1 MTLEWDDVAT
11 GTRLGPHR
19 MPLSAAA
26 NERYWRAA
34 GLDDPALASDH
45 RRGGLAYPLIA
56 ANATVLA
63 WLDTCPTPMIQTRQR
78 LTCRQALET
87 PATLETRGSVVARF
101 ERRGRDYVTVRV
113 EVASDAGSGTC
124 WISEVD
130 FTPAATI
137 ATNAANRSGARSE
150 HNDHNEHNGHNEHAA
165 RTPHPAHAGARR
177 RSLMISDELIRQYS
191 RRGNYHSDPDTARR
205 LGLPGL
211 VAQGT
216 QVCGPAY
223 AILLDTWGTSFV
235 EHGTLEARFVGM
247 VLGGDT
253 VEAEVHLGD
262 GDATFAVHNRRRDR
276 VAVIGHATRV
286 STR

>member
-1 MTLEWDDVAT
+1 MTLEWAEVCT
-11 GTRLGPHR
+11 GTRLGPRR

-34 GLDDPALASDH
+34 GLDDPALSSDH
-45 RRGGLAYPLIA
+45 RRGVAYPMIA

-63 WLDTCPTPMIQTRQR
+63 WLDACPTPMIQTRQHLICHR
-78 LTCRQALET
+78 AIET
-87 PATLETRGSVVARF
+87 PATLETRGSVLARF

-113 EVASDAGSGTC
+113 EVGSGDDSGTC
-124 WISEVD
+124 WTSEVD

-137 ATNAANRSGARSE
+137 AGPQISGPASDRNLPGARTGHDE
-150 HNDHNEHNGHNEHAA
+150 RAEIVDHTSVRH
-165 RTPHPAHAGARR
+165 
-177 RSLMISDELIRQYS
+177 RSLTISDELIRQYS
-191 RRGNYHSDPDTARR
+191 RRGNYHSDPDTARE

-223 AILLDTWGTSFV
+223 AILLDTWGSSFV
-235 EHGTLEARFVGM
+235 ERGSLEARFVGM

-253 VEAEVHLGD
+253 IEAEVHLGD
-262 GDATFAVHNRRRDR
+262 GDATFTVHNRSRDR
-276 VAVIGHATRV
+276 VAVIGRATRIAP
-286 STR
+286 R